1 MYYTLGRETPGDIA
15 DIDTLIET
23 AFGPGRFER
32 TIMRFRRGR
41 APISAFG
48 HVARTGDGTL
58 AGSIRFWP
66 VLLPDGSQVPMLGPL
81 AVDPAI
87 RGLGVGRALVRLGI
101 DEVQAAGEPA
111 LLIVGDPGYYAPFGF
126 SVATVRDLDIG
137 GPTAPLT
144 LMGLEFTP
152 GTLSHLSGTVE
163 PVPA

>member
-1 MYYTLGRETPGDIA
+1 MHYTLGREMPGDA
-15 DIDTLIET
+15 DDIEALIDT

-32 TIMRFRRGR
+32 TIIRFRRDR
-41 APISAFG
+41 APLGDFG
-48 HVARTGDGTL
+48 HVARKGDGGL

-66 VLLPDGSQVPMLGPL
+66 VLLPDGTRVPILGPL

-126 SVATVRDLDIG
+126 SVTCVRGLDIG

-144 LMGLEFTP
+144 LMGLEFVP
-152 GTLSHLSGTVE
+152 GTLSGQAGTIS
-163 PVPA
+163 PVPI

>member
-1 MYYTLGRETPGDIA
+1 MHYTLGRETPGDAA
-15 DIDTLIET
+15 DIETLIDT
-23 AFGPGRFER
+23 AFGPGRFDR
-32 TIMRFRRGR
+32 TIMRFRRDR
-41 APISAFG
+41 EPLADFG
-48 HVARTGDGTL
+48 HVARTGDGRL

-66 VLLPDGSQVPMLGPL
+66 VLLPDGRRIPMLGPL

-101 DEVQAAGEPA
+101 DSVRAAAEPA

-144 LMGLEFTP
+144 LMGLEFEP
-152 GTLSHLSGTVE
+152 NTLADQNGTVE